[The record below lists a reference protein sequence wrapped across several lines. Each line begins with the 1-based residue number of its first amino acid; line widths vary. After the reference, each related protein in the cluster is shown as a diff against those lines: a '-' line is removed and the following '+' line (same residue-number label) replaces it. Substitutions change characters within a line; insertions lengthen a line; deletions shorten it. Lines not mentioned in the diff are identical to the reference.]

1 MKKTTLLLAVS
12 VAIIGIQ
19 STSFGA
25 IVNNWVNWSAPSSYI
40 SGSGIS
46 YASGT
51 TGTIQLPNGDIVN
64 VSLSGEILGSFS
76 ASVFGSGS
84 NTFWSEKNYNNNTY
98 LSANVPNLPT
108 NSDRIGLSGYAVP
121 LQTLTF
127 SQPVSNIVMNV
138 WSMGADVIDG
148 INSYSFNQP
157 FTILSSNAGQYPSM
171 PYSLSASGNTL
182 SGFEGAGT
190 IQFTGTFTSLS
201 WNVTAPELYSVW
213 NIGVTSA
220 SASAAAVPEPGQVA
234 ASLLLLA
241 GIGGYVFLKRRKAAK
256 TVAPAAA

>member
-84 NTFWSEKNYNNNTY
+84 NTFWSGKNYNNNTY

-220 SASAAAVPEPGQVA
+220 SAPSAVPEPGQVA
-234 ASLLLLA
+234 ASLLLLS
-241 GIGGYVFLKRRKAAK
+241 GIGGYVFVKRRKAAQAA
-256 TVAPAAA
+256 TPAAA